1 MKKFLWMGAFCLLA
15 GNLLAQPKKSE
26 QRFPAGPATA
36 ITLDVKYAT
45 RIVVHTWDNPEVLL
59 QTEVNINGGR
69 DNDALKVEAGQTGEQ
84 LSVRA
89 DVENLSQL
97 SRAHQY
103 DYRRTPD
110 STWREDRWL
119 DIHFT
124 VYVPRKAALQIRTV
138 SGDVDIVHNGG
149 ELTATSVGGSIDLT
163 MRDDQPA
170 DVRMSTVGG
179 EVFTNFSLEAF
190 RKDGVPPPQ
199 PGNRCFCGKL
209 KGGGTRVVL
218 TSTGGDI
225 FLRKAGGS

>member
-1 MKKFLWMGAFCLLA
+1 MKKFLWMGALCLLA

-36 ITLDVKYAT
+36 IILDVKYAT
-45 RIVVHTWDNPEVLL
+45 RIVVQTWDNPEVLL

-69 DNDALKVEAGQTGEQ
+69 DNDALKVEVGQTKEQ

-103 DYRRTPD
+103 HYRGNAD

-163 MRDDQPA
+163 MRDDQAA

-190 RKDGVPPPQ
+190 RKDGAPPPQ

-209 KGGGTRVVL
+209 GGGGTPVVL

-225 FLRKAGGS
+225 YLRKAGS

>member
-1 MKKFLWMGAFCLLA
+1 MKKILWMGACCLLA
-15 GNLLAQPKKSE
+15 GQLLAQPKKSE

-36 ITLDVKYAT
+36 IMLDVKYAT
-45 RIVVHTWDNPEVLL
+45 RILVQTWDNPEVLL

-69 DNDALKVEAGQTGEQ
+69 DNDALKVEAGETRGQ
-84 LSVRA
+84 LSIRA
-89 DVENLSQL
+89 EVENLERL

-103 DYRRTPD
+103 RYGGNPD
-110 STWREDRWL
+110 SARREDRWL

-124 VYVPRKAALQIRTV
+124 VYVPRNAALQIRTV

-163 MRDDQPA
+163 MRDDQKA

-179 EVFTNFSLEAF
+179 EVFTNFALEAF
-190 RKDGVPPPQ
+190 RKDGAPPPQ

-209 KGGGTRVVL
+209 GGGGTPVVL

-225 FLRKAGGS
+225 YLRKAGS